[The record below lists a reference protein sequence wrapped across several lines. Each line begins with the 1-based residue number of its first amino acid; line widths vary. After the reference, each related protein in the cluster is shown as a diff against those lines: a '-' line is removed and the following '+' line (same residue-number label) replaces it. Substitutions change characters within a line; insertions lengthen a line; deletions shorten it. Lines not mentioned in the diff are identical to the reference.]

1 MTFKIIHIFGIR
13 RGGSGLAHLP
23 WHSVASIS
31 LPLADATFSLSV
43 LACENLEEE
52 VPLTSPLTLTFNL
65 TSQQLSL
72 KSRLA
77 DYICSAG

>member
-43 LACENLEEE
+43 FACEKLEEE
-52 VPLTSPLTLTFNL
+52 VPLTLTFDVNIL
-65 TSQQLSL
+65 FDLGTATTENWVS
-72 KSRLA
+72 
-77 DYICSAG
+77 